1 MCVLLEDDLTCNMD
15 KIYQI
20 IEKNNIVKLQAI
32 LEEERGK
39 DNVSDGWT
47 PLTYACERGREEIV
61 DILIEDI
68 KQNVRFENMY
78 KV

>member
-32 LEEERGK
+32 LEEERGT

-47 PLTYACERGREEIV
+47 PLTYACERGRKEIV

-68 KQNVRFENMY
+68 KQNVRFDNMY

>member
-1 MCVLLEDDLTCNMD
+1 MD

-20 IEKNNIVKLQAI
+20 IEKNNIVKLEAI
-32 LEEERGK
+32 LAEGK
-39 DNVSDGWT
+39 GTDNVSDGWT

-68 KQNVRFENMY
+68 KQNVRFAIMY
-78 KV
+78 IV